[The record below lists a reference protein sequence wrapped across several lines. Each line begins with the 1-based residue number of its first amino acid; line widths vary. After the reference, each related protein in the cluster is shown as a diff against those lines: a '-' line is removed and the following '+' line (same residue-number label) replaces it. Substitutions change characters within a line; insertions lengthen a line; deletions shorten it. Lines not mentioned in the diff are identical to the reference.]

1 MSTKI
6 QPHIISYHII
16 LYFHNLKTQY
26 NEKITKYKDT
36 TYGGVIKR
44 PMRPV
49 SDYPFDKKI
58 YEYILQR
65 KHVDIIIT
73 QELHKLHKL
82 IANKMHLNKLKGYY
96 ICSKT

>member
-1 MSTKI
+1 MLTSSLVT
-6 QPHIISYHII
+6 YHII

-58 YEYILQR
+58 YKYILQK

-73 QELHKLHKL
+73 QELHKLHVL
-82 IANKMHLNKLKGYY
+82 NANKMHLNKLKGYY

>member
-1 MSTKI
+1 MYGVQKHVNSSKI
-6 QPHIISYHII
+6 AHCSRMMNFHDTWANHII

-49 SDYPFDKKI
+49 SDYPFDKNMYK
-58 YEYILQR
+58 YILQK
-65 KHVDIIIT
+65 KHVDIINTRIT
-73 QELHKLHKL
+73 QAPYAKRK
-82 IANKMHLNKLKGYY
+82 
-96 ICSKT
+96 